1 MKRSW
6 FIYLTSIVGLMA
18 GLAIL
23 SQSLV
28 LGMAARPP
36 IVGSPAPDFQL
47 NDLNGQAQSLQQYR
61 GKIVLLNFWATWC
74 KPCTKEMPA
83 MQAAFDELRNQG
95 LVVVAI
101 NELEDVKRVRDH
113 IHAHHHTFHVL
124 IDEDNQV
131 ANRYGVVGLPVTVFI
146 DETGHIQKYVKGGL
160 LTKELIHK
168 TVDQILAAAQ
178 TSEIDQSK
186 T

>member
-1 MKRSW
+1 MKRSL
-6 FIYLTSIVGLMA
+6 FVSLTAIIGLIG
-18 GLAIL
+18 GLAVL
-23 SQSLV
+23 SQSQV
-28 LGMAARPP
+28 FGMGARPP
-36 IVGSPAPDFQL
+36 LVGSPAPDFQL
-47 NDLNGQAQSLQQYR
+47 NDLHGQAQSLQQYR

-83 MQAAFDELRNQG
+83 MQAAFDELRDQG
-95 LVVVAI
+95 LVVLAI
-101 NELEDVKRVRDH
+101 NELEDVQRVRDH
-113 IHAHHHTFHVL
+113 IHSHHHTFHVL

-168 TVDQILAAAQ
+168 TVDQLLAAAQ
-178 TSEIDQSK
+178 NPAIDQSK